1 MCLLILKRSPCSTF
15 LRFKLSALMDVSIII
30 PVLNEALVLP
40 CLMEHIL
47 PYSRQPGIE
56 VLFVDGGSR
65 DASRCMVSAAGFRLI
80 DSEPGRARQMN
91 TGAEH
96 SRGRLLLFLHAD
108 SRLPPMDLRAIEPC
122 MERGR
127 RVWGRFD
134 VCIEG
139 CSFCLPLIA
148 FMMNLRSRLTGIA
161 TGDQAIFV
169 QREVFERVGG
179 FPDQPLMEDVEFS
192 KRLKRVSRP
201 LCLHPK
207 VITSGRRWD
216 QRGALR
222 TVWLMWRLR
231 LAYWM
236 GVSPARLQELYR

>member
-1 MCLLILKRSPCSTF
+1 
-15 LRFKLSALMDVSIII
+15 
-30 PVLNEALVLP
+30 
-40 CLMEHIL
+40 
-47 PYSRQPGIE
+47 

-65 DASRCMVSAAGFRLI
+65 DASRCMVSAAGFRLV

-96 SRGRLLLFLHAD
+96 SRGQLLLFLHAD
-108 SRLPPMDLRAIEPC
+108 SRLPPMDLRALEPC
-122 MERGR
+122 MLRCG

-134 VCIEG
+134 VRIEG

-169 QREVFERVGG
+169 LREAFEQLGG
-179 FPDQPLMEDVEFS
+179 FPDQPLMEDVELS
-192 KRLKRVSRP
+192 KRLKRLSRP

-207 VITSGRRWD
+207 VVTSGRRWD

-222 TVWLMWRLR
+222 TIWLMWRLR
-231 LAYWM
+231 LAYWL
-236 GVSPARLQELYR
+236 GVSPARLKAHYR